1 MSGTIKGI
9 KGQVKRRKKPSAR
22 SRGIAASGRRRSDG
36 GGALDW
42 RDCVNGCTR
51 LVLVPEG
58 FTARCSMCV
67 QKEQIVDEERLTEQ
81 VKEMEK
87 RNKAKANRRP
97 AR

>member
-1 MSGTIKGI
+1 
-9 KGQVKRRKKPSAR
+9 
-22 SRGIAASGRRRSDG
+22 
-36 GGALDW
+36 
-42 RDCVNGCTR
+42 
-51 LVLVPEG
+51 
-58 FTARCSMCV
+58 MCV